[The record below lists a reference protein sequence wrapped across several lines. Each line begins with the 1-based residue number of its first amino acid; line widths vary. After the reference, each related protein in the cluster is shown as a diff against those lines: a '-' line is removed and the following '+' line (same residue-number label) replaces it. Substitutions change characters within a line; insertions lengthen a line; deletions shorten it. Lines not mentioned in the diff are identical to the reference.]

1 MNLLRLFSRTPSAPA
16 ARERLQVLLAHER
29 AAVGDSDLVTKLR
42 DEILRAIS
50 KHMQVDDEKVSVRME
65 RGAQVSTLAVDIEIP
80 FDAGKHVHKVSSAAR
95 LAKAAARRPVS
106 AALSAEAL
114 PARARAAMPS
124 KITAQRN
131 SAKARWKGCKVRP
144 CRAWAP

>member
-1 MNLLRLFSRTPSAPA
+1 MSMNLLRLFSRPRSAPA

-80 FDAGKHVHKVSSAAR
+80 FDAGK
-95 LAKAAARRPVS
+95 KAA
-106 AALSAEAL
+106 
-114 PARARAAMPS
+114 
-124 KITAQRN
+124 
-131 SAKARWKGCKVRP
+131 
-144 CRAWAP
+144 

>member
-1 MNLLRLFSRTPSAPA
+1 MNLFRFFSRGQSAPA

-29 AAVGDSDLVTKLR
+29 ASVGGSDLVTKLR

-80 FDAGKHVHKVSSAAR
+80 FDAGK
-95 LAKAAARRPVS
+95 KAA
-106 AALSAEAL
+106 
-114 PARARAAMPS
+114 
-124 KITAQRN
+124 
-131 SAKARWKGCKVRP
+131 
-144 CRAWAP
+144 